1 MEVSGSAGRQTR
13 VSDQPG
19 MQRKA
24 KMPAQNEKEPN
35 RKNIPK
41 PSERDMA
48 GVQRAMMNWKSH
60 WQQAV

>member
-1 MEVSGSAGRQTR
+1 
-13 VSDQPG
+13 